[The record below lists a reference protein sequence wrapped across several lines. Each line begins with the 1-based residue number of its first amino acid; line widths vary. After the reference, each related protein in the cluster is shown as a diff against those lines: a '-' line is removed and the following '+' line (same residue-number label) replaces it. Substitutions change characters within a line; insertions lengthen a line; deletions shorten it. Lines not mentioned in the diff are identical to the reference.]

1 MLQRGRGGGVF
12 AVLADPTMAD
22 LVIDCVIH
30 DPRWDHQCEER
41 DLYLTRLILAL
52 DLPLG
57 AIGDH
62 LLDPVTWADP
72 SGWRSSLACDVLLML
87 ARAEH
92 PTACRLL
99 RDYLASAHGSQWRDM
114 IDLAWESRIP
124 QLRQDLH
131 QLVLPRLTDE
141 DVHHL
146 AEPSYGPWQAW
157 RTADP
162 RVDHALRATSPTTA
176 ARPSAPFLGSA
187 DVDELTQLVAAQP
200 VDHRLRIAAWR
211 ELGHR
216 RELLL
221 LDLAEQPTV
230 RNQFGRIPGL
240 RHALAALGPT
250 AVLRARVWIDAE
262 DEALT
267 DAAVDVLAEHGDETD
282 SPALLRTFQR
292 ACTDDHWYLAEDCAR
307 GLGRLHVA
315 SAVEPL
321 REAWEHTIHS
331 HARASFLTAL
341 LAIDPDGADNY
352 TAEGLHDAEPEVRI
366 IAINT
371 CAATQTNRSTITATR
386 DDPIEDE
393 DVRRNARQR
402 LG

>member
-12 AVLADPTMAD
+12 AVLADPTMTD

-41 DLYLTRLILAL
+41 DLYLTRLILAHAL
-52 DLPLG
+52 
-57 AIGDH
+57 
-62 LLDPVTWADP
+62 
-72 SGWRSSLACDVLLML
+72 
-87 ARAEH
+87 
-92 PTACRLL
+92 
-99 RDYLASAHGSQWRDM
+99 GSQWRDM
-114 IDLAWESRIP
+114 IDLAWESGIS

-141 DVHHL
+141 DVRHL
-146 AEPSYGPWQAW
+146 AEPGYGPWQAW

-162 RVDHALRATSPTTA
+162 RVDHALRAKSPTAA
-176 ARPSAPFLGSA
+176 ARPSAPDLGPA
-187 DVDELTQLVAAQP
+187 DVDELTQIVPAQP

-221 LDLAEQPTV
+221 LDLAERPTV

-240 RHALAALGPT
+240 GPAIAALGPA
-250 AVLRARVWIDAE
+250 AVPRARAWIEGE

-282 SPALLRTFQR
+282 SPALLRTFQG

-321 REAWEHTIHS
+321 CEAWEHTIHS

-341 LAIDPDGADNY
+341 LAIDPDGAANLA
-352 TAEGLHDAEPEVRI
+352 TEGLHDAESEVRI

-371 CAATQTNRSTITATR
+371 CAAT
-386 DDPIEDE
+386 
-393 DVRRNARQR
+393 
-402 LG
+402 